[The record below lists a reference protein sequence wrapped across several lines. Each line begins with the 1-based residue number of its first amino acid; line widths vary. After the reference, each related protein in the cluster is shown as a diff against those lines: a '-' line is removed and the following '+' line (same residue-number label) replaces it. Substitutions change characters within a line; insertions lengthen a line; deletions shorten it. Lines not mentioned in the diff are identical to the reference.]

1 MIETPALPSRDGE
14 RIWTG
19 EPPDA
24 YARPDLYDGVVFR
37 RVLAYCV
44 DALIVAVLIVVLWL
58 ILAVAGLLT
67 FGLLWWLMPV
77 LALVPI
83 AYDTVLIGGQFS
95 ATLGMRLLGI
105 EVRNRKGGRPDWIQA
120 LIFSL
125 LFHATM
131 AIFWGAPLL
140 ICFFNS
146 RRRTA
151 HDFLSNTIVVRRSA
165 ALATATSA

>member
-1 MIETPALPSRDGE
+1 MIETPALPSRDSD

-37 RVLAYCV
+37 RVLAYCI
-44 DALIVAVLIVVLWL
+44 DALIVAALILVLWL

-67 FGLLWWLMPV
+67 FGLLWWFMPV
-77 LALVPI
+77 LALVPV
-83 AYDTVLIGGQFS
+83 AYDTVLIGGEHS
-95 ATLGMRLLGI
+95 ATFGMRLFGI
-105 EVRNRKGGRPDWIQA
+105 EVRSRNGGRPDWIQA

-151 HDFLSNTIVVRRSA
+151 HDFLSNAVVVRRSA
-165 ALATATSA
+165 VLAMAGTA